1 MLALA
6 QTSQFRRDLKKAI
19 KRGKDLALL
28 SAVIDMLQHEKP
40 LPPANRDHALVG
52 DYIGHRECHVQPDW
66 LLVYRVDHAELIL
79 VLQRAGTHADLM

>member
-1 MLALA
+1 MLALV

-19 KRGKDLALL
+19 KRGRDLVLL
-28 SAVIDMLQHEKP
+28 TAIIDTLQREKP

-79 VLQRAGTHADLM
+79 VLQRTGTHADLM

>member
-1 MLALA
+1 MLALV

-19 KRGKDLALL
+19 KRGKDLAWLG
-28 SAVIDMLQHEKP
+28 AVIDMLQHEKP

-79 VLQRAGTHADLM
+79 VLQRTGTHADLM